1 MRALLLVLAGF
12 LIISGGLWWFGG
24 GSGVFGPILTGLGV
38 ALVIV
43 VVQNSRA

>member
-1 MRALLLVLAGF
+1 MRALLMILAGF
-12 LIISGGLWWFGG
+12 LIISGGLWWIGG
-24 GSGVFGPILTGLGV
+24 GSGILGPILTGLGV